1 MSTNKVVQILKRSRE
16 WIEIEDKYLTDH
28 ENECDCSWR
37 LKWSQEWIEIE
48 DKYLS
53 DHENEEA

>member
-1 MSTNKVVQILKRSRE
+1 MQILKRSRE